1 MKLGNIIILV
11 LSRYGSGRHGN
22 GADPQLVLVLVLV
35 FKFVFEFVF
44 VFVFV
49 AWMVSMVPRVA
60 MVRTDAVVAV
70 IVVEKRIIVRRPS
83 RMMLDS
89 LERGAGDDRFRAN
102 TIS

>member
-22 GADPQLVLVLVLV
+22 GADPQLVLILVLV
-35 FKFVFEFVF
+35 FLV
-44 VFVFV
+44 
-49 AWMVSMVPRVA
+49 WMVSMVPRVA
-60 MVRTDAVVAV
+60 MVCTDAVVAV
-70 IVVEKRIIVRRPS
+70 LVVEKRIIVRRPS